1 MGAYQSPS
9 LAAPHF
15 QPDPAGLR
23 ALAAR
28 SEAGGAVGS
37 VRAGPICRCRRPA
50 TPGGRAQTRAFSR
63 AIGMRR
69 GGRAS
74 RLVFSGPKAKAQG
87 LPGALRRPE
96 KAFSLVLLQAA
107 ASAPRPA
114 SSLEAIRASQRT
126 SAGSVGTGDHGRPQ
140 PACLR
145 HRRLTWHRL
154 ARSERDP
161 RRSRAAKHVT
171 NSNAALRRCR
181 SVCDRQSDAAGPVA
195 VGSYKTVE
203 RKEMQSDCSV
213 KQQIEQQEDVKQHK
227 EASRTARRC

>member
-1 MGAYQSPS
+1 MPQRDGCHQGMGAYQSPS

-15 QPDPAGLR
+15 QPDPAGLG

-37 VRAGPICRCRRPA
+37 VRAGPIRRCRRPA
-50 TPGGRAQTRAFSR
+50 TPGGRAQTHAISR

-74 RLVFSGPKAKAQG
+74 RLVFSGPKAKTQAG

-96 KAFSLVLLQAA
+96 KAFSLVLLPAA

-154 ARSERDP
+154 ARS
-161 RRSRAAKHVT
+161 
-171 NSNAALRRCR
+171 NAIH
-181 SVCDRQSDAAGPVA
+181 DAA
-195 VGSYKTVE
+195 
-203 RKEMQSDCSV
+203 
-213 KQQIEQQEDVKQHK
+213 EQPS
-227 EASRTARRC
+227 ASPTPTLPSALS

>member
-1 MGAYQSPS
+1 MKTS
-9 LAAPHF
+9 APLWGTV
-15 QPDPAGLR
+15 PL
-23 ALAAR
+23 
-28 SEAGGAVGS
+28 
-37 VRAGPICRCRRPA
+37 
-50 TPGGRAQTRAFSR
+50 
-63 AIGMRR
+63 R
-69 GGRAS
+69 GGS
-74 RLVFSGPKAKAQG
+74 KSSKGTLLVREAKADG
-87 LPGALRRPE
+87 LPGALGRPE

-114 SSLEAIRASQRT
+114 SSLEASRASQRT